1 MNSAYDK
8 MTELLFEAGVQR
20 LRRKM
25 EGQRK
30 KAAKR
35 LLKHGKWPTRQQRLS
50 YKGSKAQLKHK
61 EDRAPFRDE
70 EHFADT
76 LADKWKGQQSPDIK
90 KAAKHRR
97 GERHAVTNLLKHVMK
112 KAPSDAAAGEDTK
125 NVYSILRVGH
135 GMARPDVVAAERE
148 RQAKRN

>member
-1 MNSAYDK
+1 MNSTHGRMA
-8 MTELLFEAGVQR
+8 ELLFEAGVQR

-35 LLKHGKWPTRQQRLS
+35 LLKHGKLPTRQQRLS

-61 EDRAPFRDE
+61 EDRTPFKDE
-70 EHFADT
+70 EDFANT
-76 LADKWKGQQSPDIK
+76 LADKWKGQQSPDIE
-90 KAAKHRR
+90 KAEKHRR
-97 GERHAVTNLLKHVMK
+97 GERHAVTNLLKHVMR
-112 KAPSDAAAGEDTK
+112 KAPDEKAAGEGTQ

-135 GMARPDVVAAERE
+135 GMARPDIVAAERE
-148 RQAKRN
+148 RQARRN